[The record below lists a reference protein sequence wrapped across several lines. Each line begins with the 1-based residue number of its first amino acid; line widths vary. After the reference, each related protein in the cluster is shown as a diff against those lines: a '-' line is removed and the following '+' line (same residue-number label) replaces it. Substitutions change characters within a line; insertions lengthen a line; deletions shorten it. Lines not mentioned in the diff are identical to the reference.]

1 MFTKNQIKLDI
12 ISSANQCLF
21 RIFRYPSNGGSSSS
35 KQQQQQ
41 QLQQKANQFDQ
52 PKDFDE

>member
-41 QLQQKANQFDQ
+41 LQQKANQFDQ